1 MARLLQFEAAMN
13 EMLLHISRLG
23 LAILIARVLVL
34 AGILA
39 LEGMP

>member
-1 MARLLQFEAAMN
+1 MSDVLI
-13 EMLLHISRLG
+13 HVSRLG

-39 LEGMP
+39 IEGTP